1 MPVYYLRNSKA
12 PDGKIVPIT
21 VSLNLEVF
29 DQVPWPAATGTVYP
43 NDPFP
48 DTKDPEGEG
57 IWVLTVATS
66 ELDSSGEKIGIEVV
80 NVLDPSLD
88 TVHDEIEAAM
98 GRIGEQIDWGTLLE
112 DNVAPQLKS
121 LKPSIEQTENV
132 SIVSNVIARIVD
144 PLPAAGLDL
153 STLNMSINGLP
164 VISGGVAT
172 ASHDIELRGT
182 IFDTTVVFNPT
193 RIL

>member
-21 VSLNLEVF
+21 VSLNLEVL
-29 DQVPWPAATGTVYP
+29 DPVPWPAATGTVFP

-48 DTKDPEGEG
+48 DTKDPEGER
-57 IWVLTVATS
+57 IWILTVSTS
-66 ELDSSGEKIGIEVV
+66 ELDSSGDKIGIEVV
-80 NVLDPSLD
+80 NVLSLD

-98 GRIGEQIDWGTLLE
+98 GRIGEQIDWGTLLV

-121 LKPSIEQTENV
+121 LEPSITQTENV
-132 SIVSNVIARIVD
+132 PITSNVIARIID

-164 VISGGVAT
+164 VISGGAAV
-172 ASHDIELRGT
+172 SPNDIELRGT
-182 IFDTTVVFNPT
+182 VFDTTVIFRPK